1 MLAQEERPS
10 KFSEVVGEDENSRI
24 LLNIAKDPANTPNTI
39 ILSGSYG
46 GGKTSSARLFYK
58 ALCCDRLRSG
68 QSKDIC
74 GMCAS
79 CLRNNSPI
87 GEWKFYHE
95 YDSST
100 VNRKGAIRGIIESF
114 SYGTGGKWSVVVL
127 DECHQLTRDVQT
139 LLLKDFEEGHPFH
152 KFILCTT
159 DPDNLLPTIRS
170 RAIELHYTTKSVVL
184 IEKTL
189 RKCADKRNLDVPDE
203 VCRILAQRSRGSM
216 RNAYMLMDRFLLSG
230 RDVFMQDTERFYRG
244 IFAFLRILLHRNL
257 SPDSA
262 VIKTEYIEQIFE
274 SLLSLPIAVFVE
286 EYKRVFGELLRVSL
300 FPDSQDVSDAVRRF
314 VNDKPLRSRNIN
326 WNGVVRYCMQAWVL
340 DGFTDD
346 LGVQTM
352 LLSLLS
358 GADSFELG

>member
-1 MLAQEERPS
+1 
-10 KFSEVVGEDENSRI
+10 
-24 LLNIAKDPANTPNTI
+24 
-39 ILSGSYG
+39 
-46 GGKTSSARLFYK
+46 
-58 ALCCDRLRSG
+58 
-68 QSKDIC
+68 
-74 GMCAS
+74 
-79 CLRNNSPI
+79 
-87 GEWKFYHE
+87 
-95 YDSST
+95 
-100 VNRKGAIRGIIESF
+100 
-114 SYGTGGKWSVVVL
+114 
-127 DECHQLTRDVQT
+127 
-139 LLLKDFEEGHPFH
+139 
-152 KFILCTT
+152 
-159 DPDNLLPTIRS
+159 
-170 RAIELHYTTKSVVL
+170 VL

-189 RKCADKRNLDVPDE
+189 RKCADKRNLDVLDE

-244 IFAFLRILLHRNL
+244 IFAFLRLLLHRNL

-300 FPDSQDVSDAVRRF
+300 FPDSPDVSDAVRRF
-314 VNDKPLRSRNIN
+314 VNDKPLRSRHIN